1 MLVSIEPGIYLPG
14 VGGIRH
20 SDTILITTDGYEILT
35 PYPVDLETLTI
46 KAKRRLKKTLW
57 AVKRKLAGLG

>member
-20 SDTILITTDGYEILT
+20 SDTVLITKDGYEILT
-35 PYPVDLETLTI
+35 PYPVDLESLRI
-46 KAKRRLKKTLW
+46 KVKRRF
-57 AVKRKLAGLG
+57 RKALVGPEEKACRA